1 MPPVSSMF
9 VVFRARNESHT
20 GPVAAKQ
27 ECGTQAGSPPPA
39 LPLDRPWTVTFPDRL
54 GAPHSVSMTEL
65 VSWTDWPSPD
75 VKYFSGTAVY
85 STEVLVPDAPGGAER
100 SFVLD
105 IGSVKEVAEVS
116 VNGTRLGVLWTEPFR
131 VDATRAIR
139 PGLNRI
145 EVAVTNLWN
154 NRIVGDLQPGG
165 GVAYS
170 RTNLK
175 NKFSAS
181 TPLIPSGLLGPVS
194 LRTGSNAG
202 PWCR

>member
-1 MPPVSSMF
+1 M
-9 VVFRARNESHT
+9 
-20 GPVAAKQ
+20 AK
-27 ECGTQAGSPPPA
+27 
-39 LPLDRPWTVTFPDRL
+39 
-54 GAPHSVSMTEL
+54 L
-65 VSWTDWPSPD
+65 VRWTDLPSPE

-85 STEVLVPDAPGGAER
+85 STELLVPDASGGAER

-105 IGSVKEVAEVS
+105 LGSVKEIAEVS

-131 VDATRAIR
+131 IDVTRAIR

-154 NRIVGDLQPGG
+154 NRIVGDLQPGNDT
-165 GVAYS
+165 AYT

-175 NKFSAS
+175 GKFSAS
-181 TPLIPSGLLGPVS
+181 TPLIASGLLGPVS
-194 LRTGSNAG
+194 LRIGSNAI